1 MAKQLNEIYNSDAT
15 LYLYS
20 ADMTFVL
27 DGETYAIE
35 TSNITSIIVDHDY
48 VHNNMPMIFC
58 SVTISSELLDL
69 MLENQN
75 TGLVIFNLRRAVANS
90 DMPDLFTDYITD
102 EFIYFI
108 TDSSSE
114 MMNEGRTYK
123 QTTIGLLS
131 RKCINKNKKLINGV
145 VSGNLT
151 SLMYYVTGH
160 MPVVIEPP
168 TKNIVFENRI
178 LPPMNSI
185 SKMLSYINSLNV
197 FYDTPY
203 RFYIDFD
210 CAYLLSSSGKAVKKD
225 GEKISTILLNCKNEY
240 DIAVQSKGMYIDESK
255 SLLEII
261 IDEEDYEIAD
271 DHILEKSYSKVTAAN
286 ASGKVSSKSI
296 NVLDHSN
303 IVEKTRSIRV
313 MNDNDGLLDNIIAS
327 ANQSTVKIMVQK
339 EFIDSSDLT
348 LNKEYVVKMDEIYNY
363 EDYNGRYLLTRKR
376 DIFIRTDDQFTS
388 TTMLM
393 LDKVYE

>member
-58 SVTISSELLDL
+58 SITISSELLDL

-75 TGLVIFNLRRAVANS
+75 TGLIIFNLRRAVANS

-114 MMNEGRTYK
+114 MMNEGHTYK

-240 DIAVQSKGMYIDESK
+240 DMAVQSKGMYIDESK

-327 ANQSTVKIMVQK
+327 ANQSAVKIMVQK

-348 LNKEYVVKMDEIYNY
+348 LNKEYVVRMDDIYNS

-393 LDKVYE
+393 LDKVSE

>member
-1 MAKQLNEIYNSDAT
+1 M
-15 LYLYS
+15 
-20 ADMTFVL
+20 
-27 DGETYAIE
+27 
-35 TSNITSIIVDHDY
+35 
-48 VHNNMPMIFC
+48 
-58 SVTISSELLDL
+58 
-69 MLENQN
+69 
-75 TGLVIFNLRRAVANS
+75 
-90 DMPDLFTDYITD
+90 
-102 EFIYFI
+102 
-108 TDSSSE
+108 
-114 MMNEGRTYK
+114 
-123 QTTIGLLS
+123 
-131 RKCINKNKKLINGV
+131 
-145 VSGNLT
+145 
-151 SLMYYVTGH
+151 
-160 MPVVIEPP
+160 
-168 TKNIVFENRI
+168 
-178 LPPMNSI
+178 
-185 SKMLSYINSLNV
+185 
-197 FYDTPY
+197 
-203 RFYIDFD
+203 
-210 CAYLLSSSGKAVKKD
+210 SSSGKAVKKD

-240 DIAVQSKGMYIDESK
+240 DMAVQSKGMYVDESK

>member
-1 MAKQLNEIYNSDAT
+1 
-15 LYLYS
+15 
-20 ADMTFVL
+20 
-27 DGETYAIE
+27 
-35 TSNITSIIVDHDY
+35 
-48 VHNNMPMIFC
+48 
-58 SVTISSELLDL
+58 
-69 MLENQN
+69 
-75 TGLVIFNLRRAVANS
+75 
-90 DMPDLFTDYITD
+90 
-102 EFIYFI
+102 
-108 TDSSSE
+108 
-114 MMNEGRTYK
+114 
-123 QTTIGLLS
+123 
-131 RKCINKNKKLINGV
+131 
-145 VSGNLT
+145 
-151 SLMYYVTGH
+151 MYYVTGH

>member
-114 MMNEGRTYK
+114 MMNEGHTYK

-240 DIAVQSKGMYIDESK
+240 DMAVQSKGMYVDESK

-303 IVEKTRSIRV
+303 IIEKTRSIRV

-327 ANQSTVKIMVQK
+327 ANQSAVKIMVQK

-393 LDKVYE
+393 LDKVSE

>member
-114 MMNEGRTYK
+114 MMNEGHTYK

-240 DIAVQSKGMYIDESK
+240 DMAVQSKGMYVDESK

-393 LDKVYE
+393 LDKVSE